1 MNMLD
6 TIATGDYTGADLIE
20 DEGFFVGNGMEDV
33 TKGIDA
39 MYEVI
44 KNLVCK
50 VYQ

>member
-6 TIATGDYTGADLIE
+6 YIADGDYSGADLIE

-39 MYEVI
+39 MYDVI
-44 KNLVCK
+44 QKLV
-50 VYQ
+50 